1 MSNNILDE
9 KLACF
14 ATAIGEQIGELL
26 HCMVQAEIASH
37 MQRISDLQAVLN
49 GQTCNDSTSTS
60 LENATP
66 PA

>member
-1 MSNNILDE
+1 MSNILDE
-9 KLACF
+9 KLSCF
-14 ATAIGEQIGELL
+14 AVAIGEQIGELL
-26 HCMVQAEIASH
+26 HCLVQAEIASH

-49 GQTCNDSTSTS
+49 GQSCATDSPSQ

>member
-9 KLACF
+9 KLSCF

-37 MQRISDLQAVLN
+37 MQRIADLQAVLN
-49 GQTCNDSTSTS
+49 GQKCNDSTSIQP
-60 LENATP
+60 ENATP

>member
-1 MSNNILDE
+1 MSNILDE
-9 KLACF
+9 KLSCF
-14 ATAIGEQIGELL
+14 AVAIGEQIGELL
-26 HCMVQAEIASH
+26 HCLVQAEIASH

-49 GQTCNDSTSTS
+49 GQGCSTDSPST